1 MKIVEVKIYS
11 FNELSK
17 EAQQKAI
24 EKFRYYQVEDNWW
37 ECTYDDAAEIGL
49 KITSFDLDRNKH
61 AKGEF
66 TKSFFDVID
75 AIKTNHGE
83 SCETYKLAIGYETTY
98 NNLVHT
104 HSDGISTEV
113 VSEENEQ
120 SFDECADE
128 LESEFLNDLLE
139 CYADMLQEE
148 SEYLVS
154 DECVTEFIESNDYE
168 FTEEGNRY

>member
-1 MKIVEVKIYS
+1 MKLVEVKIYS

-17 EAQQKAI
+17 EAQQNAI

-37 ECTYDDAAEIGL
+37 ECTYDDAKTIGL
-49 KITSFDLDRNKH
+49 KLTSFNLDRNKH

-66 TKSFFDVID
+66 NKSFFDVID
-75 AIKTNHGE
+75 AIKKNHGE

-104 HSDGISTEV
+104 HSDGINTEV
-113 VSEENEQ
+113 VSEEHSED
-120 SFDECADE
+120 FEDTFKE
-128 LESEFLNDLLE
+128 LQEEFLNDLLE

-154 DECVTEFIESNDYE
+154 DE
-168 FTEEGNRY
+168 